1 VSSSAATPR
10 RRRVPGKDN
19 TGVYERPDGL
29 YEIGFQDADGRPRWR
44 GPFDG
49 ILAARKARAVEV
61 AKAARGHRIARDPR
75 MPFAAAAELWW
86 EAHATSKREA
96 TRDVYRR
103 HLDTHLLPAFG
114 KRRLTEIDVDAVAR
128 YVSRKLAAGAAA
140 WSVKG
145 HLTVLSSIF
154 RYASRR
160 LGFEGTNP
168 VSMLERDERPS
179 PSDAPD
185 RRVYTRDELDQTLA
199 ATTEP
204 WQTLFRLADIVGG
217 RESELLALWWENLA
231 LDHLDAATIRFTH
244 QVDRGGA
251 RVPLKTE
258 ESKATLPLPRAAALM
273 LLEHKARSI
282 HTGGRSFV
290 FATRT
295 GKAISQRDVLR
306 ALYRAQRRA
315 RDAEGRPT
323 FPELFEHDRRGQLV
337 VDGAGAYVPRRV
349 KRRELDL
356 PDFHALRHGAAMAC
370 EDAEEARDL
379 LRHKNSNVTRAIY
392 RAHFDDRRREALRA
406 RMESRME
413 NGSGRTPQ
421 QPPDRYPSEVV
432 DMQDI
437 RRTTQQTATP

>member
-1 VSSSAATPR
+1 
-10 RRRVPGKDN
+10 
-19 TGVYERPDGL
+19 
-29 YEIGFQDADGRPRWR
+29 
-44 GPFDG
+44 
-49 ILAARKARAVEV
+49 
-61 AKAARGHRIARDPR
+61 
-75 MPFAAAAELWW
+75 
-86 EAHATSKREA
+86 
-96 TRDVYRR
+96 
-103 HLDTHLLPAFG
+103 
-114 KRRLTEIDVDAVAR
+114 
-128 YVSRKLAAGAAA
+128 
-140 WSVKG
+140 
-145 HLTVLSSIF
+145 
-154 RYASRR
+154 
-160 LGFEGTNP
+160 
-168 VSMLERDERPS
+168 MLERGERPS

-258 ESKATLPLPRAAALM
+258 ETKATLPLPRAAALM

-337 VDGAGAYVPRRV
+337 VDEAGAFVPRRV

-392 RAHFDDRRREALRA
+392 TAHFDDRRREALRA

-413 NGSGRTPQ
+413 NGSGRSPQ
-421 QPPDRYPSEVV
+421 QPPDRHPSEVV

-437 RRTTQQTATP
+437 RRTVQQTATP